1 MPGLTSAGT
10 RRPIGRC
17 DGLGFGVPAY
27 AHPLV
32 APTEWAELAR
42 PEAPL
47 HWVVV
52 NVSRGPGA
60 RVDPLYTEAAVRLRD
75 AAVPVLG
82 YLDARH
88 GARPFGQLVADAHRF
103 LDWYRVE
110 GFYVDRAPTTSA
122 ELQDCRRLITTLRA
136 LLAVEGGS
144 RGHVVLGHGS
154 HPFEG
159 YAEIA
164 DQLVTFAGPWT
175 QYRWSEAPE
184 WTAAHP
190 PERFCHLVHGVPA
203 PHLENAMRIAR
214 WQGAATVYFTD
225 RTDHAAWEGLP
236 AYWAEASRMLQSQP
250 PPSM

>member
-1 MPGLTSAGT
+1 MPRVNPSGL
-10 RRPIGRC
+10 RRPADRC

-32 APTEWAELAR
+32 APGEWAELAR
-42 PEAPL
+42 PEAPM
-47 HWVVV
+47 HWVVL
-52 NVSRGPGA
+52 NVARGPGA
-60 RVDPLYTEAAVRLRD
+60 RIDPLCAEACARLRD

-82 YLDARH
+82 YLDTRH

-103 LDWYRVE
+103 LDWYRVD
-110 GFYVDRAPTTSA
+110 GFYLDRAPTTSS
-122 ELQDCRRLITTLRA
+122 ELPDCRRVITTLRA
-136 LLAVEGGS
+136 LLSVQGGS
-144 RGHVVLGHGS
+144 TGHIVLGHGC
-154 HPFEG
+154 HPYEG
-159 YAEIA
+159 YAEAA

-225 RTDHAAWEGLP
+225 RTDHAAWDGLP
-236 AYWAEASRMLQSQP
+236 GYWDEASRMLRRQP